1 MKLTLYARD
10 LLERVAATFLQG
22 FAGGLVLTEMADQ
35 EMWKAAV
42 AAGVAAALSLVKGI
56 VAKKVGNADS
66 ASLDGG
72 V

>member
-22 FAGGLVLTEMADQ
+22 FVGGLVLTEMADQ
-35 EMWKAAV
+35 DMWKAA
-42 AAGVAAALSLVKGI
+42 AAGGVAAALSLVKGI
-56 VAKKVGNADS
+56 VAKKVGNSDS
-66 ASLDGG
+66 ASLSGG